1 MSEVTSLTTLA
12 KKLAHYAGNRY
23 CQTVARSEYQAQSY
37 RRANERAIEYGFVFE
52 AIRDLAPRTILD
64 VGTGLSALPSLMR
77 TCGPVVTAI
86 DNVRDYWPAGM
97 VNRHFFV
104 RDEDTTQSISG
115 SYDLITCVSVLEH
128 IQSCDAAV
136 DVMLRALNPG
146 GHLVLT
152 FPYNENRYIPNVY
165 ALPEAGYGQDLP
177 YAAQVYSRAE
187 LDRWF
192 CGARIVKQEYWQVF
206 SGPFWTFGELLQP
219 PRCTTVDQLHQ
230 LTCLLISK

>member
-1 MSEVTSLTTLA
+1 VSEVTRLTTFT

-23 CQTVARSEYQAQSY
+23 FRTIARSEYRSQSY

-86 DNVRDYWPAGM
+86 DNVRDYWPEGM
-97 VNRHFFV
+97 MNRHFFV
-104 RDEDTTQSISG
+104 HDEDATQSISG
-115 SYDLITCVSVLEH
+115 SYDLITCISVLEH
-128 IQSCDAAV
+128 IQSCDAAI
-136 DVMLRALNPG
+136 DVMLRALKPG
-146 GHLVLT
+146 GHLVLS
-152 FPYNENRYIPNVY
+152 FPYNEGQYVPNIY
-165 ALPEAGYGQDLP
+165 ELPGAGYGQDLP
-177 YAAQVYSRAE
+177 YVAQVYSRAE

-206 SGPFWTFGELLQP
+206 SGTFWTFGELLRP
-219 PRCTTVDQLHQ
+219 PVRTAIDQLHQ
-230 LTCLLISK
+230 LTCLLVGR